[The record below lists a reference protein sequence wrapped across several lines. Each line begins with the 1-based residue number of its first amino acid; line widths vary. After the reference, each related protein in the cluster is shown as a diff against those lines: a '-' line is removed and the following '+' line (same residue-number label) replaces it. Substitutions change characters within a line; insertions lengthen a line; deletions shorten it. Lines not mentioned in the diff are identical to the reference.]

1 MDALPK
7 NKNYIMPDY
16 FVDDLPQSLHDFLHK
31 NDLNYRQSL
40 TPIPLFD
47 PQKTSVWTC
56 EQKKIFASIF
66 YHLRGHFI
74 NFVWFIAN
82 FASNELTKKII
93 LENIHEELGIGSR
106 FSHEMLFERFA
117 KECDVDIHDEIINET
132 HYVPFAKNF
141 NKAHLQWLSE
151 HDEEERIAAFA
162 AYERLDNL
170 DYPYLLQMADSI
182 NLSSPAK
189 TFFKVHA
196 YVTHFD
202 STLELIQPIWE
213 KTPHKIIRAFH
224 FIYTHQLQMWCN
236 LSQQLFTLATAP
248 TAHDHI

>member
-1 MDALPK
+1 
-7 NKNYIMPDY
+7 MPDY
-16 FVDDLPQSLHDFLHK
+16 FLDDLPQSLQHFLQK

-40 TPIPLFD
+40 TSIPLFD
-47 PQKTSVWTC
+47 PQKTSAWTY
-56 EQKKIFASIF
+56 EQRKTFASIF

-82 FASNELTKKII
+82 FTSNELTKKII

-141 NKAHLQWLSE
+141 NKTHLQWLSE
-151 HDEEERIAAFA
+151 HDEEERVAAFA

-170 DYPYLLQMADSI
+170 DYTYLLQMGDSI
-182 NLSSPAK
+182 RLSKHAK

-196 YVTHFD
+196 YVTHFN

-213 KTPHKIIRAFH
+213 KNPDKIVRAFH
-224 FIYTHQLQMWCN
+224 FIYTHQQQMWRN
-236 LSQQLFTLATAP
+236 LSHHLYALAIDPA
-248 TAHDHI
+248 